1 MRLFGA
7 LEHEP
12 SVKHAHGMV
21 AAMLR
26 DDNKFRFSGLNK
38 GRGAAACMPGTSHAN
53 ADDHTEEHWRVPRE
67 DKDQRRCCF

>member
-12 SVKHAHGMV
+12 TMKPCARYGCYMMKTNSDSWVQTREVGP
-21 AAMLR
+21 
-26 DDNKFRFSGLNK
+26 
-38 GRGAAACMPGTSHAN
+38 AAACMPGTSHAN